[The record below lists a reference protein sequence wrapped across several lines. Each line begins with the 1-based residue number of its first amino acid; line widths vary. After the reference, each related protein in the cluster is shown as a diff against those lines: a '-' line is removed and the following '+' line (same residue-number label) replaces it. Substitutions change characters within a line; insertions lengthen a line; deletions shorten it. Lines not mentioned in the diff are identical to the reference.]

1 MKRLARAVEQ
11 EDQRANPPIAQVVF
25 YQSGVGS
32 EENLFSHYVEGAVRD
47 PINNNRSI
55 LTLNAI
61 LLGTTGGSLGISF
74 PDVLNCR
81 T

>member
-25 YQSGVGS
+25 YQTGVGS
-32 EENLFSHYVEGAVRD
+32 EENLFSHYVEGADDVSD
-47 PINNNRSI
+47 PNRLI

-61 LLGTTGGSLGISF
+61 LGTTGGSLGISF